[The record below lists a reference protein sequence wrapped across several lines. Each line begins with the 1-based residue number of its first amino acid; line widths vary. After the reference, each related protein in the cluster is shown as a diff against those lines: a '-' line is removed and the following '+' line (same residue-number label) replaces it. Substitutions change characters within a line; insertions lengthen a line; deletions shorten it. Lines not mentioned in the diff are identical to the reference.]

1 MGAKWR
7 RRTWMLLKR
16 NAGEGNGRVLF
27 ASQVRYS
34 INFQW
39 RSYLQLSRPV
49 NIFLRDLDP
58 AFHRPVCYGGLHSLR
73 HCILQQLAVGW
84 WLISI
89 SFKIIHCSN
98 WILEFDVICYKCG
111 VHTVDCRCC
120 SLKQYPACLEL
131 LKLLFLLYVCTSVS
145 VYQSICLQESKR
157 KVVIS

>member
-7 RRTWMLLKR
+7 RRTWRLLKR
-16 NAGEGNGRVLF
+16 NAGEGNGRVCLN
-27 ASQVRYS
+27 SQVRFPMKV
-34 INFQW
+34 IFAT
-39 RSYLQLSRPV
+39 V

-157 KVVIS
+157 KVLIS